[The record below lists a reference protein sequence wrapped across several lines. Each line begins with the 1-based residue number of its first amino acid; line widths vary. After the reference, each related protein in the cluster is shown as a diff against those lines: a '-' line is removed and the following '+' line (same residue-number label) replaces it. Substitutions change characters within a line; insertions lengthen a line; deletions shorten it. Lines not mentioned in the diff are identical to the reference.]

1 MNWTDIPR
9 SNASENSRT
18 GSAPALSVSPYFFR
32 KRIVDTLGAALL
44 LVPGLP
50 LILFLAILTKLTSK
64 GPAIFS
70 QVRVGKDGRV
80 FTMYKIRTMVQDAEA
95 LSGAVWATKTD
106 PRVTFLGRILRKL
119 HLDELPQL
127 LNVLRGEMT
136 LVGPRPERP
145 EFVDLLE
152 AKVPGYMLRLR
163 VPPGVTGLAQLN
175 LPADRN
181 LDDVRRKLTLDLE
194 YIENASLSFDLRLIL
209 GTVCRFVN
217 YFHKTPLRFLGIY
230 REPEESP
237 WADFFGVPRE
247 ISAQTGSS
255 RSGLFSPGPKPT
267 GLACSKT

>member
-1 MNWTDIPR
+1 MGLNDIP
-9 SNASENSRT
+9 ASDGCENGRKGLASV
-18 GSAPALSVSPYFFR
+18 LSVSPYFPR
-32 KRIVDTLGAALL
+32 KRFLDTLGAVLL

-50 LILFLAILTKLTSK
+50 LILVLAIITKLTSK

-95 LSGAVWATKTD
+95 QSGAVWATKKD
-106 PRVTFLGRILRKL
+106 PRVTFLGRILRRL

-127 LNVLRGEMT
+127 LNVLRGEMV

-181 LDDVRRKLTLDLE
+181 LDDVRRKLALDLE
-194 YIENASLSFDLRLIL
+194 YIENASLGFDLRLIL
-209 GTVCRFVN
+209 GTVCRFVK
-217 YFHKTPLRFLGIY
+217 YFHKTPLQFLGIY
-230 REPEESP
+230 RKAEDSP
-237 WADFFGVPRE
+237 WADFFNVPRE
-247 ISAQTGSS
+247 LPPKTNSP
-255 RSGLFSPGPKPT
+255 RSEFLSPGPKPT